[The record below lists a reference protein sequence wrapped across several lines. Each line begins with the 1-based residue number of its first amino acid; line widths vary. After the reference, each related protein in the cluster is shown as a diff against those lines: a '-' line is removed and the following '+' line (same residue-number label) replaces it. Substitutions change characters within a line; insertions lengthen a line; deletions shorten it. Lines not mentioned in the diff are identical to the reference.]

1 MIKDLHAEN
10 KSAESP
16 FRGLGLHFK
25 LEVIG
30 FNIESCM
37 LAQAAGAHRIE
48 LCDNPGEGGTTPSY
62 GFIKAARQSL
72 QIELYPIIR
81 PRGGDFLYTDAE
93 FEVMKTDVQICKE
106 LGCDGVV
113 IGILHADGTVDKK
126 RCKEL
131 VALAYPMGV
140 TFHRAFD
147 RTKKPLL
154 TSPRAR
160 DSDSAVLKFYSQAL
174 EDVIEIGC
182 ERILTSGLVPNA
194 LDGAETIVALIKQA
208 DERIIIMPGSGVRA
222 DNIVE
227 LAQKT
232 GAVEF
237 HTSARMNVDSK
248 MNYAN
253 EGMKESLKS
262 VAVNEIEIKE
272 IIFSLHNFFNAEK
285 KRS

>member
-1 MIKDLHAEN
+1 MK
-10 KSAESP
+10 
-16 FRGLGLHFK
+16 FQ

-81 PRGGDFLYTDAE
+81 PRGGDFLYSDAE
-93 FEVMKTDVQICKE
+93 FEVMKTDVQISKE
-106 LGCDGVV
+106 LGCNGVV
-113 IGILHADGTVDKK
+113 IGMLKADGTVDKK

-131 VALAYPMGV
+131 VQLAYPMGV

-147 RTKKPLL
+147 RTRKPLL
-154 TSPRAR
+154 TSPGGR

-182 ERILTSGLVPNA
+182 GRILTSGLVPNA
-194 LDGAETIVALIKQA
+194 LDGAETLAAMIKQA

-222 DNIVE
+222 DNILE
-227 LAQKT
+227 LANKT

-237 HTSARMNVDSK
+237 HTSARMNIDSR
-248 MNYAN
+248 MNYIN
-253 EGMKESLKS
+253 EGMKDNLKS
-262 VAVNEIEIKE
+262 VIVNEIEIKE